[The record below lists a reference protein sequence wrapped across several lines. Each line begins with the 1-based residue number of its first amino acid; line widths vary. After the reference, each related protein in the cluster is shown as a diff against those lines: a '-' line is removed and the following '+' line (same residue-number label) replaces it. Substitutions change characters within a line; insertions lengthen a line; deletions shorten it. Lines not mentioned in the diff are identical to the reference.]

1 MAKSWPQ
8 RADDLLCKSYN
19 PVAEANVNQPQEHRA
34 TPSTSRPQVTVFGPF
49 VLFLLPL
56 PLLPASL
63 IALARGNLL
72 HFSTCFVALALIA
85 LAAKLLRTGQ
95 RYQLEMQRLN
105 WSRISRRPWKVA
117 AACCIGI
124 AVTACSLLVTGH
136 APWASLC
143 FGALACSGM
152 LLTYGS
158 DWPKRSEHALA
169 LGNKA
174 PKEVVEAL
182 EEARVKIATIDA
194 ASRDIHNPELKRRIH
209 RINASAVDIL
219 TTIADDPAT
228 LRRARRFLNV
238 YLNGVQQVTEGYA
251 DVHQK
256 QDSQKLEQNFRNVLV
271 TIEDS
276 FALQQKKMRE
286 KEVLDLDVQIEVLN
300 TQLKNEGVS

>member
-1 MAKSWPQ
+1 MNQNHQHRIKS
-8 RADDLLCKSYN
+8 
-19 PVAEANVNQPQEHRA
+19 
-34 TPSTSRPQVTVFGPF
+34 STSRSQVTVFGPF

-72 HFSTCFVALALIA
+72 HFLTCFCALALIA

-117 AACCIGI
+117 ASCCISV
-124 AVTACSLLVTGH
+124 AVAACALLVTGH

-143 FGALACSGM
+143 FGALALGGM

-158 DWPKRSEHALA
+158 DWPTRSDTASA
-169 LGNKA
+169 QVN
-174 PKEVVEAL
+174 PVPREVTEAL

-209 RINASAVDIL
+209 RINANAMDIL

-228 LRRARRFLNV
+228 LKRARRFLNV
-238 YLNGVQQVTEGYA
+238 YLSGVQQVTEGYA
-251 DVHQK
+251 EVHQK
-256 QDSQKLEQNFRNVLV
+256 QDNQKLEQNFRNVLV

-300 TQLKNEGVS
+300 TQLKNEGVSVKYRR